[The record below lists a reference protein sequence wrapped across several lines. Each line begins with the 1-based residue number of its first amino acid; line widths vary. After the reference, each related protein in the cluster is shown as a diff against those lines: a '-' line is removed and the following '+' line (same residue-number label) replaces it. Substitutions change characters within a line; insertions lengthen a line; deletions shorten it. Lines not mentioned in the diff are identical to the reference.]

1 MADQV
6 LAIDIGGTKIAA
18 GLVDPRGSVQAQQ
31 ETPTLA
37 ATDAETLFAALV
49 RLCTAV
55 IEQGSGAAGSL
66 RGIGVGCGGPMQ
78 YPEGRVSPLNIP
90 AWRDFPLRDRLA
102 AHFGRPTVVDNDA
115 KAYALGEY
123 WIGGG
128 QGARGFLGI
137 VVSTGVGGGLVL
149 DGKLV
154 HGAHGN
160 AGHIGHVI
168 VFPNG
173 PRCACGARGCVEAVA
188 SGPSMVRRARTALD
202 RGRFTSLR
210 VPDFTARH
218 LEAAARTGDALAQR
232 LFRDAG
238 TALGRGIVAAA
249 SLLDLDRVVI
259 GGGVSNAAD
268 LFWPALE
275 NELARNA
282 RLDFTR
288 DLDVRISELRVSA
301 ALAGAAA
308 LIYLAQT

>member
-1 MADQV
+1 M
-6 LAIDIGGTKIAA
+6 AA
-18 GLVDPRGSVQAQQ
+18 GLVDPRGAIRAQQ

-37 ATDAETLFAALV
+37 TADAETLFGALV
-49 RLCTAV
+49 ELCTAV
-55 IEQGSGAAGSL
+55 IQQGSGAFTRL

-149 DGKLV
+149 DGRLV

-188 SGPSMVRRARTALD
+188 SGPSMVHRARSALN
-202 RGRFTSLR
+202 RGAASELTGASGRPNR
-210 VPDFTARH
+210 VGASPQALTARE
-218 LEAAARTGDALAQR
+218 LETAARHGDALAQR

-238 TALGRGIVAAA
+238 IALGRGIVAAA
-249 SLLDLDRVVI
+249 SLVDLDRVVI

-268 LFWPALE
+268 LFWPALQHE
-275 NELARNA
+275 VAQNA

-288 DLDVRISELRVSA
+288 DLDVRLSELRVSA

-308 LIYLAQT
+308 LIYLSDT